1 MKLNIQTGFKRKTI
15 TTVAVVVLTG
25 LVSACSFNPEPVKP
39 WQRGNF
45 AKEVMKQRPHGLQ
58 AGFEEHAY
66 SSKEGTAGGYG
77 LGAGGCGCN

>member
-1 MKLNIQTGFKRKTI
+1 MNFQIGFTRT
-15 TTVAVVVLTG
+15 ALTKSCI
-25 LVSACSFNPEPVKP
+25 LLLAALISACSFNPEPVKP

-45 AKEVMKQRPHGLQ
+45 AKEVMKQKPHGLQ